1 MCSILLI
8 AGYIIYFWIFVG
20 LIREYLDKCN
30 ITEDSI
36 NNYPTDE
43 SMDDDSK
50 RLIRI
55 VEDCYYSASSM
66 EKEDHNDFSTT
77 IPAELLMDIT
87 KYILQNPVS
96 LRNPDFRNWIFE
108 IQELSSWLENQ
119 PSLQKYLIP
128 NDTQG
133 WYVIPPPP
141 VALCNRGSFYFN
153 FSKILSAN
161 SLLTPLTLTK
171 SSTLADLIFSTLPNT
186 FKSSFFLASPI
197 PSISS
202 NSELVKALSLSFL
215 W

>member
-96 LRNPDFRNWIFE
+96 LQNPDFRNWIFE

-133 WYVIPPPP
+133 
-141 VALCNRGSFYFN
+141 
-153 FSKILSAN
+153 
-161 SLLTPLTLTK
+161 
-171 SSTLADLIFSTLPNT
+171 
-186 FKSSFFLASPI
+186 
-197 PSISS
+197 
-202 NSELVKALSLSFL
+202 
-215 W
+215 